1 MQKCI
6 EEEPTF
12 SCRAQVDCCWV
23 KVDILPHHTLDTDE
37 YKQHRPLAPGSPH
50 RLHTLYTIASLIR
63 RNCLRHQHTIHCCRI
78 RPLVLRRHRLSH
90 QARIQQ
96 PCVLLAAASSSS
108 SSSSSS
114 SASSTTFRFF
124 FSSSGVPA
132 NNARASSTWVLNI

>member
-63 RNCLRHQHTIHCCRI
+63 RNCLRHQHTIAVASGHWYYDATGCR
-78 RPLVLRRHRLSH
+78 PRHAGTSCDMKPWEQKPDSGRQGFNS
-90 QARIQQ
+90 
-96 PCVLLAAASSSS
+96 AACLHGASSSS
-108 SSSSSS
+108 YSLSYSHV
-114 SASSTTFRFF
+114 AH
-124 FSSSGVPA
+124 VVA
-132 NNARASSTWVLNI
+132 